1 MKKLTKKIKK
11 ILHGDFFPKVGIGDK
26 VKSGD
31 LIGYAMIPE
40 IIESHELSPNIKM
53 LVDEG
58 IFVTEKTPI
67 LKRSKGIYNETIETA
82 SEGIVRVIEGKLC
95 IVGEEKK
102 EKILADV
109 WGRVLF
115 VGGEEYVIDAQFLE
129 LPIFISVG
137 NPVNATIAA
146 SVETGPIVTIANLP
160 KDIEDKL
167 VVLGGSMPYSVYKTI
182 AARGAAGVI
191 ATSLDWNDYE
201 KIFRDPLLPT
211 GILQGFGKYTMW
223 EWYKTLFSS
232 INDLYAEVDFT
243 HSQMLL
249 PYSDIMLD
257 TFTKDTY
264 LFKDILW
271 GKRIKELNVVSDGL
285 IAVLDSKEKT
295 PVFEEE
301 IQKII

>member
-1 MKKLTKKIKK
+1 MKKLIKK
-11 ILHGDFFPKVGIGDK
+11 VKKTLHGDFFPRVGIGDK

-31 LIGYAMIPE
+31 LLGYAMMPE
-40 IIESHELSPNIKM
+40 VLEAFDITPGMKV

-58 IFVTEKTPI
+58 IYVSEKTPI
-67 LKRSKGIYNETIETA
+67 IKRSKGMYNETIE
-82 SEGIVRVIEGKLC
+82 SSSDGVVRIIDKRLC
-95 IVGEEKK
+95 IVGGEKK
-102 EKILADV
+102 EKVTSEL

-137 NPVNATIAA
+137 SAIIGNIAA
-146 SVETGPIVTIANLP
+146 AVEVGPVVTIANLP
-160 KDIEDKL
+160 KDIEGKI
-167 VVLGGSMPYSVYKTI
+167 VVLGGSMPFSVYKTI
-182 AARGAAGVI
+182 AARGALGVI

-201 KIFRDPLLPT
+201 KIFREPLLPT
-211 GILQGFGKYTMW
+211 GILQGFGKYVMW
-223 EWYKTLFSS
+223 DWYKTLFNA

-243 HSQMLL
+243 HSQMHL

-271 GKRIKELNVVSDGL
+271 GKRVKELNSVSDGL

-295 PVFEEE
+295 PVFEDELLRVT
-301 IQKII
+301 